1 MLAFIIPIVIFNIHK
16 IIYVYFLTIFLQL
29 HLHISNLKMLK
40 NIIKK
45 ECKSTLTFFFFFNI
59 IIANIYKR

>member
-40 NIIKK
+40 NIKK
-45 ECKSTLTFFFFFNI
+45 KNVSQHLHSFSFLI
-59 IIANIYKR
+59 

>member
-29 HLHISNLKMLK
+29 HLHISNLKILK
-40 NIIKK
+40 NIKK
-45 ECKSTLTFFFFFNI
+45 KNVSQHLHSFSFLI
-59 IIANIYKR
+59 